1 MNAITK
7 YVLCV
12 FFGVAIGTG
21 GASIYVIAGLAD
33 ARGTMDGLRRDIGGI
48 GDLAHR
54 SNNGAIGIVEQSRT
68 LNIGLADAQTRGR
81 SMEQRTIGATESI
94 QGIGNRVTTAT
105 ERHSAID
112 GTYNRLRGVIA
123 EIRRVVNTVE

>member
-12 FFGVAIGTG
+12 VLGIAIGAG
-21 GASIYVIAGLAD
+21 GASVHVVAGLAD
-33 ARGTMDGLRRDIGGI
+33 ARGTMDELRRDIGGI
-48 GDLAHR
+48 GDLANR
-54 SNNGAIGIVEQSRT
+54 SNDGAIGIVEQSRT

-112 GTYNRLRGVIA
+112 GTYKRLRGVIA
-123 EIRRVVNTVE
+123 EIKRVINTVE